1 MSLVY
6 LHSYFCKR
14 INKKILRKQSVWNAN
29 FNSGGNC
36 YNAKA
41 KHRIT
46 DFKILDWNVDNLC
59 FRRPQVKFVPD
70 FSRNNMIHLND
81 ELHDNSLAIGLEA
94 VFLFECLPVTRCHSH
109 HIAIR
114 ACVLLHFCNCLITE
128 YPHLVTLSL
137 CCLLYNQSRIW

>member
-1 MSLVY
+1 M
-6 LHSYFCKR
+6 
-14 INKKILRKQSVWNAN
+14 
-29 FNSGGNC
+29 
-36 YNAKA
+36 
-41 KHRIT
+41 
-46 DFKILDWNVDNLC
+46 
-59 FRRPQVKFVPD
+59 KFVPD

-114 ACVLLHFCNCLITE
+114 ACVLLHFCYCLITE

-137 CCLLYNQSRIW
+137 FIVYYTTSLEFDSLALLLMFNERMVGKIWQRLSLTLFRNRIINNIKANNQ